1 MALFDK
7 FKKRELG
14 CFLCNYSIASI
25 RKKVFLVLLLFSLTP
40 KSFAQVVHLPQEA
53 KTQKF
58 RDYSL
63 EESGFWFAIEGTAAS
78 SIILNH
84 RNVQRA
90 ILSFTGGYRINE
102 FFRIGAGLGG
112 NCYFLGNK
120 DVRGDENMFT
130 MPVYLDLRGS
140 ITSQEVRTIAPY
152 WSFDIGANLGDG
164 FFVSPTIGFRFGEK
178 RNSFLLGFSYTIG
191 KMNTTF
197 DDIYPSTTHSLGL
210 KLGYEF

>member
-1 MALFDK
+1 MVRNL
-7 FKKRELG
+7 
-14 CFLCNYSIASI
+14 
-25 RKKVFLVLLLFSLTP
+25 LVLLLLSFMIP
-40 KSFAQVVHLPQEA
+40 KSYSQDVRLPQEA
-53 KTQKF
+53 KPLKF
-58 RDYSL
+58 RDYTL
-63 EESGFWFAIEGTAAS
+63 QENGFWFAIEGTAAS

-102 FFRIGAGLGG
+102 SFRIGAGLGG

-120 DVRGDENMFT
+120 EVRGDENMLT

-164 FFVSPTIGFRFGEK
+164 FFVSPTIGFRFGEI

-197 DDIYPSTTHSLGL
+197 DNIYPSTTHYLGL

>member
-1 MALFDK
+1 MTLFDK
-7 FKKRELG
+7 FKKRAWS
-14 CFLCNYSIASI
+14 CILCNYSTIST
-25 RKKVFLVLLLFSLTP
+25 RRSVFLVFLLFSFITM
-40 KSFAQVVHLPQEA
+40 SFAQVVHLPQEA
-53 KTQKF
+53 KPLKY

-84 RNVQRA
+84 RNIQRA

-102 FFRIGAGLGG
+102 SFRIGAGLGG

-120 DVRGDENMFT
+120 EVRGDENRFT
-130 MPVYLDLRGS
+130 MPIYLDLRGS

-178 RNSFLLGFSYTIG
+178 RNSFLLGFNYTIG

-197 DDIYPSTTHSLGL
+197 NDIYPSTTHYLGL